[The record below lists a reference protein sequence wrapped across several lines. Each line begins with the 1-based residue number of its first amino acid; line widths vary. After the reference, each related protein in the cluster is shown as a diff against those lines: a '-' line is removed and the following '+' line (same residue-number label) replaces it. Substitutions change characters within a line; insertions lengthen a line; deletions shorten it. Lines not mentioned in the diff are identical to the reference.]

1 VPHERPISTRPPR
14 TTRRTNLKHE
24 TTSLTGGGEPAR
36 SEAMN
41 QQEPTH
47 LHAPSRYVSRFTPEE
62 FKFRW
67 ADALMEEVDD
77 WRTGTDL
84 LVALTLATFMDA
96 AGSCYPSIERLSR
109 AMKKS
114 DETVR
119 RSIKKLEERGWLN
132 VIRRPQKTSLYQAVL
147 PEYGFDLLVESKG
160 LESRSSSAAEWTG
173 AVDHVVQSTCSALGI
188 ARAEWAHLPEWA
200 RLEGRIRQ
208 IIQRMGG
215 PTSDLNVLIR
225 HLCSEPPQ
233 QIAAPPQYLLFRAGE
248 FTRLYRAFAGAKR
261 NRSQATCE
269 SRALVDEA
277 VAIVLSGMSGKSKGA
292 NCNSSWLPN

>member
-1 VPHERPISTRPPR
+1 MT
-14 TTRRTNLKHE
+14 
-24 TTSLTGGGEPAR
+24 
-36 SEAMN
+36 

-47 LHAPSRYVSRFTPEE
+47 LHAPSRYLSRFTPEE

-67 ADALMEEVDD
+67 ADALMQEVDD

-96 AGSCYPSIERLSR
+96 AGSCYPSIERLAR

-160 LESRSSSAAEWTG
+160 LESRSSSAAEWTD
-173 AVDHVVQSTCSALGI
+173 AVEHVVQSTCATLGI

-200 RLEGRIRQ
+200 HLEGRIRQ

-215 PTSDLNVLIR
+215 PTSDLDLLVR
-225 HLCSEPPQ
+225 HLCNEPPK
-233 QIAAPPQYLLFRAGE
+233 QIVAPPQYLLFKAGE
-248 FTRLYRAFAGAKR
+248 FTSLYPSFSGSRRRK
-261 NRSQATCE
+261 SQATGD
-269 SRALVDEA
+269 SRSLVAETLA
-277 VAIVLSGMSGKSKGA
+277 KVSVGLSAEKMKEPAAQATGSFIEHVSRSVVNSGNVGT
-292 NCNSSWLPN
+292 LHP

>member
-1 VPHERPISTRPPR
+1 MT
-14 TTRRTNLKHE
+14 
-24 TTSLTGGGEPAR
+24 
-36 SEAMN
+36 

-47 LHAPSRYVSRFTPEE
+47 LHAPSRYLSRFTPEE

-96 AGSCYPSIERLSR
+96 DGSCYPSIERISR

-147 PEYGFDLLVESKG
+147 PEYGLDLLVESRG

-188 ARAEWAHLPEWA
+188 ARAEWAHLPAWA

-225 HLCSEPPQ
+225 HLCNEPPQ
-233 QIAAPPQYLLFRAGE
+233 QIAAPPQYLLSKAGE

-261 NRSQATCE
+261 TRSQATRE

-277 VAIVLSGMSGKSKGA
+277 VANVLLGMSDKTKGA
-292 NCNSSWLPN
+292 NCNGSWLPR

>member
-1 VPHERPISTRPPR
+1 M
-14 TTRRTNLKHE
+14 
-24 TTSLTGGGEPAR
+24 A
-36 SEAMN
+36 

-47 LHAPSRYVSRFTPEE
+47 LHAPSRYLSRFTPEE

-96 AGSCYPSIERLSR
+96 AGSCYPSIERLAR

-173 AVDHVVQSTCSALGI
+173 AVEHVVQSTCATLGI
-188 ARAEWAHLPEWA
+188 VRAEWAHLPEWA
-200 RLEGRIRQ
+200 HLEGRIRQ

-215 PTSDLNVLIR
+215 PTSDLDRLVW
-225 HLCSEPPQ
+225 HLCSEPPK
-233 QIAAPPQYLLFRAGE
+233 QIVAPPKYLLSKAGE
-248 FTRLYRAFAGAKR
+248 FTRLYSSFSGARRRK
-261 NRSQATCE
+261 SQATGD
-269 SRALVDEA
+269 SRSLVAETLA
-277 VAIVLSGMSGKSKGA
+277 RVSVGLSAEKMKEPAAQATGSFAMHVGLTPLS
-292 NCNSSWLPN
+292 